1 MSTILFILSII
12 GRILL
17 VILCIILVLLA
28 LILLVPVRY
37 RVDFSGEKGLVD
49 ADVGVSWLLK
59 FLMADARVHKTFGD
73 GAKDAQGAETAGD
86 AKTAPGAKT
95 ADQAETVKIDIRI
108 CGISPAVL
116 RRKRAEKQIAKLK
129 AQKKKQLDT
138 IKVKDPERYQQMKEE
153 ARLKKEAR
161 AQEKARLA
169 AEEAAR
175 KEQEKAEIAAQKE
188 AIRAAKDR
196 EEKRRLRAIQRMGYA
211 LRAKRAIISTAR
223 RIAEIAA
230 FLVSSLG
237 RILWRALM
245 LPSSIVDAVFKMVS
259 KIQEICATISGIV
272 GFLTDIRTQRAL
284 RVIKKRV
291 FRLLRH
297 IKPRQLS
304 GDLRFGFNDPA
315 MTGEVMAGASAL
327 YPLHAGKLRL
337 YPSFEEPVISGDVQ
351 AAGRIFLGYVL
362 IQALFVIASRDVR
375 FVWRTVRHKK

>member
-59 FLMADARVHKTFGD
+59 FLMADAHVHKTFGD
-73 GAKDAQGAETAGD
+73 GAEGAEGAESASD
-86 AKTAPGAKT
+86 AHAAPGAKT
-95 ADQAETVKIDIRI
+95 AAQAETVKIDIRI

-116 RRKRAEKQIAKLK
+116 RRKRSERQIAKLK

-138 IKVKDPERYQQMKEE
+138 IKAKDPERYQQMKEE

-196 EEKRRLRAIQRMGYA
+196 EALEPFSAWGTRSGRSGRSSRPRGASRRSRHFLSLLLEGSYG
-211 LRAKRAIISTAR
+211 AR
-223 RIAEIAA
+223 SCCR
-230 FLVSSLG
+230 
-237 RILWRALM
+237 
-245 LPSSIVDAVFKMVS
+245 P
-259 KIQEICATISGIV
+259 
-272 GFLTDIRTQRAL
+272 
-284 RVIKKRV
+284 
-291 FRLLRH
+291 RLLTPCLKWCPKYR
-297 IKPRQLS
+297 KS
-304 GDLRFGFNDPA
+304 
-315 MTGEVMAGASAL
+315 
-327 YPLHAGKLRL
+327 
-337 YPSFEEPVISGDVQ
+337 
-351 AAGRIFLGYVL
+351 VL
-362 IQALFVIASRDVR
+362 Q
-375 FVWRTVRHKK
+375 